1 MFGTVSNA
9 SHSVGIYI
17 SAGGATQNPRSR
29 MTPTKLLQCGTPS
42 QNKHAVV
49 KPLWATYTRHMK
61 LRQLLLSV
69 VLSTTA
75 IPIVAV
81 VTAQLM
87 TVFGAPYGA
96 GRIVLATLF
105 GVTALNAI
113 FGAVFCA
120 SEAHTTT
127 HDAAVGYGITG
138 SLLLTFG
145 WLTTAQL
152 ALAQRGVGEGG
163 EVSLFTIWTL
173 LIPIGQVLLLMA
185 ALTAPKAAPKVT
197 PKDAAKA

>member
-1 MFGTVSNA
+1 MRDPKPQVAESSRKIFTMRNVVSK
-9 SHSVGIYI
+9 
-17 SAGGATQNPRSR
+17 T
-29 MTPTKLLQCGTPS
+29 
-42 QNKHAVV
+42 HAVV
-49 KPLWATYTRHMK
+49 EPLRATYTRHMK

-69 VLSTTA
+69 VLSTTV

-87 TVFGAPYGA
+87 TAFGAPYGA

-120 SEAHTTT
+120 SEARTTT
-127 HDAAVGYGITG
+127 HDAAVGYGIKG

-163 EVSLFTIWTL
+163 EMSLFTIWTL
-173 LIPIGQVLLLMA
+173 LIPIGQVLLIMA

>member
-1 MFGTVSNA
+1 MWNAVS
-9 SHSVGIYI
+9 
-17 SAGGATQNPRSR
+17 
-29 MTPTKLLQCGTPS
+29 KD
-42 QNKHAVV
+42 HAVV
-49 KPLWATYTRHMK
+49 EPLRATYTRHMK

-69 VLSTTA
+69 VLSTTV

-96 GRIVLATLF
+96 ARIALATLF

-120 SEAHTTT
+120 SEARTTT

-173 LIPIGQVLLLMA
+173 LIPIGQVLLIMA
-185 ALTAPKAAPKVT
+185 ALTAPKAAPKGAPKGA